1 MRYNPY
7 TGMGGETYII
17 TKVHHC
23 RITVG
28 GLSSPVKDLYFKEVK
43 TFKDTSVVYITE
55 KELEKLQKE
64 NEEALKRLSED
75 A

>member
-7 TGMGGETYII
+7 TGMGGESFII

-23 RITVG
+23 RVSTG
-28 GLSSPVKDLYFKEVK
+28 GLSSPTKDLYFKEVG
-43 TFKDTSVVYITE
+43 TFRDTSVILITE

-64 NEEALKRLSED
+64 NEEALKKINED